1 MSTLITDNVNTG
13 TIKDSTGTTTAA
25 TIDSGGRIFQPTKPF
40 IQLLRDVDGDYAENA
55 TIDGFTAPASDNIV
69 GDTTNSTWRKVT
81 SVPFADRGSNMTVD
95 NSNGRFTFPHAGVF
109 RVMCQLNLIGDEAT
123 DNNVQNEI
131 DYSTDSGSNFSN
143 IGVQVRGGNYRSS
156 GGYTLVNEAIFNVTN
171 ASTFRLRIN
180 LGSATGTTCTGGG
193 DDDFIYSKIIFEQI

>member
-13 TIKDSTGTTTAA
+13 TIKDSTGNTTAIS
-25 TIDSGGRIFQPTKPF
+25 IDSGGRVGLSQNLVETWA
-40 IQLLRDVDGDYAENA
+40 LNA
-55 TIDGFTAPASDNIV
+55 SFTAPASDNIV

-109 RVMCQLNLIGDEAT
+109 RVMCQLNLIGDEAA
-123 DNNVQNEI
+123 
-131 DYSTDSGSNFSN
+131 DSGSNF
-143 IGVQVRGGNYRSS
+143 GKWVQARGGNYRSS

-180 LGSATGTTCTGGG
+180 LGSATGTTCTGGAS
-193 DDDFIYSKIIFEQI
+193 DDAIYSKIIFEQI

>member
-1 MSTLITDNVNTG
+1 MSTLITDNIHIG
-13 TIKDSTGTTTAA
+13 TIKDSTGNTTAIS
-25 TIDSGGRIFQPTKPF
+25 IDSGGRVGLSQNLVETWA
-40 IQLLRDVDGDYAENA
+40 LNA
-55 TIDGFTAPASDNIV
+55 SFTAPASDNIV

>member
-13 TIKDSTGTTTAA
+13 TIKDSTGNTTAIS
-25 TIDSGGRIFQPTKPF
+25 IDSGGRVGLSQNLVETWA
-40 IQLLRDVDGDYAENA
+40 LNA
-55 TIDGFTAPASDNIV
+55 SFTAPASDNIV

-171 ASTFRLRIN
+171 VSTFRLRIN

>member
-13 TIKDSTGTTTAA
+13 TIKDSTGNTTAIS
-25 TIDSGGRIFQPTKPF
+25 IDSGGRVGLSQNLVETWA
-40 IQLLRDVDGDYAENA
+40 LNA
-55 TIDGFTAPASDNIV
+55 SFTAPASDNIV

-95 NSNGRFTFPHAGVF
+95 NSSGRFTFPHAGVF

-131 DYSTDSGSNFSN
+131 QYSTDSGSNF
-143 IGVQVRGGNYRSS
+143 GKWGQARGGNYRSS

-193 DDDFIYSKIIFEQI
+193 DDDFIYSKIIFQQI

>member
-13 TIKDSTGTTTAA
+13 TIKDSTGNTTAIS
-25 TIDSGGRIFQPTKPF
+25 IDSGGRVGLSQNLVETWA
-40 IQLLRDVDGDYAENA
+40 LNA
-55 TIDGFTAPASDNIV
+55 SFTAPASDNIV

-131 DYSTDSGSNFSN
+131 DYSKDSGSNFSN

-180 LGSATGTTCTGGG
+180 LGSATGVTCTGGSN
-193 DDDFIYSKIIFEQI
+193 DDSIYSKIIFQQI

>member
-1 MSTLITDNVNTG
+1 MSTLKVG
-13 TIKDSTGTTTAA
+13 TIQDHANSNTAIS
-25 TIDSGGRIFQPTKPF
+25 IDSGGRVALSQNLVETWA
-40 IQLLRDVDGDYAENA
+40 LNA
-55 TIDGFTAPASDNIV
+55 SFTAPASDNIV

-109 RVMCQLNLIGDEAT
+109 RVMCQLNVIGDDAT

-171 ASTFRLRIN
+171 VSTFRLRIN

>member
-1 MSTLITDNVNTG
+1 MSTLITDNIHIG
-13 TIKDSTGTTTAA
+13 TIKDSTGNTTAIS
-25 TIDSGGRIFQPTKPF
+25 IDSGGRVGLSQNLVETWA
-40 IQLLRDVDGDYAENA
+40 LNA
-55 TIDGFTAPASDNIV
+55 SFTAPASDNIV

-131 DYSTDSGSNFSN
+131 QYSTDSGSNF
-143 IGVQVRGGNYRSS
+143 GKWVQARGGNYRSS

-180 LGSATGTTCTGGG
+180 LGSATGTTCTGGAS
-193 DDDFIYSKIIFEQI
+193 DDAIYSKIIFEQI

>member
-13 TIKDSTGTTTAA
+13 TIKDSTGNTTAIS
-25 TIDSGGRIFQPTKPF
+25 IDSGGRVGLSQNLVETWA
-40 IQLLRDVDGDYAENA
+40 LNA
-55 TIDGFTAPASDNIV
+55 SFTAPASDNIV

-180 LGSATGTTCTGGG
+180 LGSATGTTCTGGAS
-193 DDDFIYSKIIFEQI
+193 DAAIYSKIIFEQI

>member
-13 TIKDSTGTTTAA
+13 TIKDSTGNTTAIS
-25 TIDSGGRIFQPTKPF
+25 IDSGGRVGLSQNLVETWA
-40 IQLLRDVDGDYAENA
+40 LNA
-55 TIDGFTAPASDNIV
+55 SFTAPASDNIV

-156 GGYTLVNEAIFNVTN
+156 GGYTLVNESIFNVTN

-180 LGSATGTTCTGGG
+180 LGSATGTTCTGGAS
-193 DDDFIYSKIIFEQI
+193 DDAIYSKIIFEQI

>member
-13 TIKDSTGTTTAA
+13 TIKDSTGNTTAIS
-25 TIDSGGRIFQPTKPF
+25 IDSGGRVGLSQNLVETWA
-40 IQLLRDVDGDYAENA
+40 LNA
-55 TIDGFTAPASDNIV
+55 SFTAPASDNIV

-180 LGSATGTTCTGGG
+180 LGGAS
-193 DDDFIYSKIIFEQI
+193 DDAIYSKIIFEQI

>member
-13 TIKDSTGTTTAA
+13 TIKDSTGNTTAIS
-25 TIDSGGRIFQPTKPF
+25 IDSGGRVGLSQNLVETWA
-40 IQLLRDVDGDYAENA
+40 LNA
-55 TIDGFTAPASDNIV
+55 SFTAPASDNIV

-180 LGSATGTTCTGGG
+180 LGSATGQTCTGGA
-193 DDDFIYSKIIFEQI
+193 DDDFIYSKIIFQQI

>member
-13 TIKDSTGTTTAA
+13 TIKDSTGNTTAIS
-25 TIDSGGRIFQPTKPF
+25 IDSGGRVGLSQNLVETWA
-40 IQLLRDVDGDYAENA
+40 LNA
-55 TIDGFTAPASDNIV
+55 SFTAPASDNIV

-109 RVMCQLNLIGDEAT
+109 RVMCQLNVIGDDAT

-156 GGYTLVNEAIFNVTN
+156 GGYTLTNEAIFNVTN

-180 LGSATGTTCTGGG
+180 LGSATGQTCTGGAS
-193 DDDFIYSKIIFEQI
+193 DDAIYSKIIFEQI